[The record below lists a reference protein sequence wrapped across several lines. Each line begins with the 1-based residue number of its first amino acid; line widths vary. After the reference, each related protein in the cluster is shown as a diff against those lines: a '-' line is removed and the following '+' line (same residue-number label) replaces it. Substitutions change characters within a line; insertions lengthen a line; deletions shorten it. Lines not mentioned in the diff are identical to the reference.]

1 MFQLAVMILSVYGFT
16 MAEEK
21 YLLCRSDDLDIFFS
35 SCGPGRI
42 IFFFR
47 VEPCS
52 LKVSVWRGRM
62 FWIPKADITTL
73 AARIGL
79 WHEGT
84 KVLKWKTIL
93 CHGVDD
99 DYSFCGTLKGET
111 INTTV
116 RISGAQPTY
125 LQIPPASR
133 WRAKEQIG
141 SDIYCSCFTLPSS
154 TEQE

>member
-35 SCGPGRI
+35 SC
-42 IFFFR
+42 
-47 VEPCS
+47 E
-52 LKVSVWRGRM
+52 
-62 FWIPKADITTL
+62 ADITTL

-125 LQIPPASR
+125 LQGEYTAVFEAFSGYFEELV
-133 WRAKEQIG
+133 ACMN
-141 SDIYCSCFTLPSS
+141 YTLIIK
-154 TEQE
+154 QKLH